1 MLQAVAAGTD
11 LREREYRFQVRGLPQ
26 PKGSAR
32 AFMIRGRPVITST
45 TRNLKQWEQLV
56 RYQLQDF
63 AGPPWEGPVSLSLTF
78 YLPRPKS
85 APKRVQH
92 PATRPD
98 LSKLLRSV
106 EDALTGIVYRDD
118 AQIVSLTAV
127 KAFATD
133 FVGVAG
139 HVWQE

>member
-1 MLQAVAAGTD
+1 VVQAAATTTAIG
-11 LREREYRFQVRGLPQ
+11 RGYRFQVRGLPQ

-32 AFMIRGRPVITST
+32 AFLVHGKPVITST

-56 RYQLQDF
+56 RFQLQDF
-63 AGPPWEGPVSLSLTF
+63 DGPPLEGPVCISLTF

-85 APKRVQH
+85 APRRVVH

-98 LSKLLRSV
+98 LSKLVRSV

-118 AQIVSLTAV
+118 AQIMSLTAI

-139 HVWQE
+139 RVWQQ

>member
-1 MLQAVAAGTD
+1 MSGPTVLTQSRAGSRAGSGPRAVG
-11 LREREYRFQVRGLPQ
+11 
-26 PKGSAR
+26 
-32 AFMIRGRPVITST
+32 GRP
-45 TRNLKQWEQLV
+45 RGEW
-56 RYQLQDF
+56 RHRRCGFD
-63 AGPPWEGPVSLSLTF
+63 GPPLEGPVCISLTF

-85 APKRVQH
+85 APRRVVH

-98 LSKLLRSV
+98 LSKLVRSV

-118 AQIVSLTAV
+118 AQIMSLTAI

-139 HVWQE
+139 RVWQQ